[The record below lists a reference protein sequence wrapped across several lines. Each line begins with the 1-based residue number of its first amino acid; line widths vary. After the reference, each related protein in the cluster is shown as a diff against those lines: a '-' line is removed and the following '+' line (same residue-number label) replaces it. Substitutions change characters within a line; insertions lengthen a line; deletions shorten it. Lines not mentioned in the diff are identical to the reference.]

1 MSNDFK
7 YQLSSKPFSK
17 NKAINEKVD
26 HKLLTRYT
34 LMFIQDLLKTIKTLN
49 DF

>member
-7 YQLSSKPFSK
+7 FQLSSKPVSK
-17 NKAINEKVD
+17 NKVINEKVD

-34 LMFIQDLLKTIKTLN
+34 LMFIHDLLKTIKTLN